1 MKYLMVKGR
10 WYSIPMQETKRSK
23 NYTNIKVIYA
33 DASKILFLKLGTNA
47 QGKTSTSSIVGSDAQ
62 LSANLVKPYK
72 NAKQHTKYVK
82 GKAVA
87 SQLHVSRI

>member
-1 MKYLMVKGR
+1 
-10 WYSIPMQETKRSK
+10 MQETKRSK
-23 NYTNIKVIYA
+23 SYTNIKVIYA
-33 DASKILFLKLGTNA
+33 DASKILCLKLSKCVGENLNI
-47 QGKTSTSSIVGSDAQ
+47 KHCIGSDAQ
-62 LSANLVKPYK
+62 LSANLVKSYK